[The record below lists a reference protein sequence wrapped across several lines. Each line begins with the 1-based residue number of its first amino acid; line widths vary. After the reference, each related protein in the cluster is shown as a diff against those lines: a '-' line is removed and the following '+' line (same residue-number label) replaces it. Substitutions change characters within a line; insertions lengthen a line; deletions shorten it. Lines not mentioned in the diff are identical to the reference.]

1 MSHLV
6 WAAPALLNEDPH
18 HLGVVVV
25 RSHVDWESTIYFRQQ
40 WVGACLQ
47 KCEDRGEVALVAG
60 VEESGG
66 FRSVPGVDVCI
77 VGEEQLDDSLVTEDC
92 GNVERCGLDVTGPFW
107 HSAGVPDSCPDIC
120 PDIYQV

>member
-18 HLGVVVV
+18 HLGVVVIG
-25 RSHVDWESTIYFRQQ
+25 SHMYRESTIYFRQQ

-77 VGEEQLDDSLVTEDC
+77 VGEQQLDDYLMTEDC
-92 GNVERCGLDVTGPFW
+92 SNVERCGLDVTGSFW
-107 HSAGVPDSCPDIC
+107 HTAGVPDSCPDIC